1 LDQKLKCTI
10 LLIYLCSWIPF
21 QSSGQAERN
30 NWYFGALAGVSFN
43 GGGLS
48 SLNDNGILRP
58 IAFGQIQG
66 PDNIAVVNDPAGNL
80 LFYTEGR
87 VFKNRLQQNMP
98 STPTDEYAFRES
110 QQVVTRNPANPDQ
123 YYLFVIIQDGLMMR
137 LSYTIVDMSLDN
149 GLGDILLESAHTIV
163 LNNVGQQ
170 LTTAQH
176 ANGRDIWVICQGD
189 GTFNSFL
196 VSPGGVSS
204 VAIRSATGLSP
215 VDGNFNNFGALQ
227 TSPNNELIA
236 GVFPDLGKVLLFEF
250 DNLTGQLN
258 VIHEDEPVIA
268 QPLPLTGVEFSLNSE
283 LLYVTHNTEGIR
295 QYDLSDLSQIPDFIT
310 ITPQTGG
317 LAFSHLKRGPDGK
330 IYISNRGTS
339 FLGAVNEPNTLGLG
353 CDYQRNV
360 FNFSSGA
367 HLLDLPTF
375 LLPERP
381 EGISFLNICLG
392 ETTELRFGTDFFS
405 TNYEWDLGNG
415 TTIMGSDTINYTYPV
430 AGTYTV
436 TVQGRDQ
443 FGSPTFS
450 DSKEVSIYDS
460 PNIAPIEDLY
470 NCLEDTAIFFVFMED
485 EILDGLD
492 PSVFQVSFYLNEEE
506 ALVRD
511 NNVIE
516 YTPEIGSQRIW
527 VRMDNRLNF
536 QCYDITSFD
545 IITPEFF
552 TIAIDT
558 EQFICENSALTLRA
572 PDGFV
577 SYEWNT
583 GSTDQEITINT
594 TGDYRLTVVK
604 DLGNFTCEA
613 SIGINVSQAPLPVI
627 EMINITDWTSTSN
640 SIEVI
645 MEEAGRY
652 EYSLDNLVFQHSNI
666 FTELPIDDYQVFVR
680 DIACEETVFSEELFL
695 LYYDK
700 FFTPNNDGF
709 NDYWQ
714 IFNSKR
720 ETGLRISIY
729 NRYGKLIAIID
740 PQGSGWDGTYN
751 GINVPSSD
759 YWFLVERPSGKSYN
773 GHFTLKR

>member
-1 LDQKLKCTI
+1 MVRKLKYTI
-10 LLIYLCSWIPF
+10 LLLSIWSLIPIK
-21 QSSGQAERN
+21 SLGQAERN

-43 GGGLS
+43 GGSLT

-110 QQVVTRNPANPDQ
+110 QQVVTRNPGNPDQ

-170 LTTAQH
+170 MTTAQH
-176 ANGRDIWVICQGD
+176 ANGRDIWVICQGN

-196 VSPGGVSS
+196 VSPGGVST
-204 VAIRSATGLSP
+204 VAIRSQTGLSP
-215 VDGNFNNFGALQ
+215 VDGNFNNFGAIE
-227 TSPNNELIA
+227 TSPNNQLIA
-236 GVFPDLGKVLLFEF
+236 GIFSDLGKVLLFEF

-258 VIHEDEPVIA
+258 SIYEDEPAIA
-268 QPLPLTGVEFSLNSE
+268 SPLPFTGVEFSINSE
-283 LLYVTHNTEGIR
+283 VLYVTHNTAGIR
-295 QYDLSDLSQIPDFIT
+295 QYDLSDLSQIPSFVS

-330 IYISNRGTS
+330 IYVSNRGTS
-339 FLGAVNEPNTLGLG
+339 FLGAINDPNTLGIG
-353 CDYQRNV
+353 CDYQTNV

-375 LLPERP
+375 LLPDRP

-392 ETTELRFGTDFFS
+392 ESTQLRFGTDFFS

-430 AGTYTV
+430 PGRYTV

-450 DSKEVSIYDS
+450 DSKEVIIYDS
-460 PNIAPIEDLY
+460 PVIAPIDDIY
-470 NCLEDTAIFFVFMED
+470 NCLEDTAFFFIFMED
-485 EILDGLD
+485 EILGVLD
-492 PSVFQVSFYLNEEE
+492 PNVFQVSYYLNEED

-516 YTPEIGSQRIW
+516 YTPGIGSQTVW
-527 VRMDNRLNF
+527 VRIDNKLNF
-536 QCYDITSFD
+536 QCFDITSFD

-552 TIAIDT
+552 TIDIDT
-558 EQFICENSALTLRA
+558 EQFLCDNSDLSLRA
-572 PDGFV
+572 PDGFL

-583 GSTDQEITINT
+583 GSTDQEIIINA

-613 SIGINVSQAPLPVI
+613 FIVIDVSLSSLPVI
-627 EMINITDWTSTSN
+627 EMINITDWSANSN

-645 MEEAGRY
+645 MEEAGVY
-652 EYSLDNLVFQHSNI
+652 EYSLDNRIFQSSNI
-666 FTELPIDDYQVFVR
+666 FSDLPIDDYQVFVR
-680 DIACEETVFSEELFL
+680 DVECGELVFSEELFL

-700 FFTPNNDGF
+700 FFTPNSDGF

-720 ETGLRISIY
+720 ETGLRIRIY
-729 NRYGKLIAIID
+729 DRYGKLIAIID
-740 PQGSGWDGTYN
+740 PQGIGWDGTYN
-751 GINVPSSD
+751 GVDVPSSD
-759 YWFLVERPSGKSYN
+759 YWFRVERPSGKTYN

>member
-1 LDQKLKCTI
+1 MVRKLKYTF
-10 LLIYLCSWIPF
+10 LLFFLWSLTPI
-21 QSSGQAERN
+21 SSFSQAERN

-43 GGGLS
+43 GGSLS
-48 SLNDNGILRP
+48 SLNDNGITRP

-98 STPTDEYAFRES
+98 STPTLEFAFRGS
-110 QQVVTRNPANPDQ
+110 QQVVTRNPANADQ
-123 YYLFVIIQDGLMMR
+123 YYIFVIIQDGLMMR
-137 LSYTIVDMSLDN
+137 LSYVIVDMSLDN

-170 LTTAQH
+170 MTTAQH

-196 VSPGGVSS
+196 VSPGGVST
-204 VAIRSATGLSP
+204 VAIRSQTGLSP
-215 VDGNFNNFGALQ
+215 VDGNFNNFGAIQ

-236 GVFPDLGKVLLFEF
+236 GVFPDLGKVFLFEF

-258 VIHEDEPVIA
+258 VIHEDEPVVA

-283 LLYVTHNTEGIR
+283 LLYVTHSAEGIR
-295 QYDLSDLSQIPDFIT
+295 QYDLSDLSQIPAFVN

-317 LAFSHLKRGPDGK
+317 LPFSHLKRGPDGK
-330 IYISNRGTS
+330 IYVSNRGTS
-339 FLGAVNEPNTLGLG
+339 FLGAVNEPNSLGLG

-360 FNFSSGA
+360 FNFSSGT

-375 LLPERP
+375 LLPDRP

-392 ETTELRFGTDFFS
+392 ETTQLRFGADFFS

-415 TTIMGSDTINYTYPV
+415 TTIMGSDTINYTYP
-430 AGTYTV
+430 APGTYTV

-450 DSKEVSIYDS
+450 DTKEVVIYDS
-460 PNIAPIEDLY
+460 PVVAPIDDIY
-470 NCLEDTAIFFVFMED
+470 NCLEDTAFFFVFMED
-485 EILDGLD
+485 EVLAGLD
-492 PSVFQVSFYLNEEE
+492 PNVFEVSYYLSEED

-516 YTPEIGSQRIW
+516 YTPGIGSQTVW
-527 VRMDNRLNF
+527 VRIDNRLNF
-536 QCYDITSFD
+536 QCFDITSFD
-545 IITPEFF
+545 IITPEFI
-552 TIAIDT
+552 TIDIDS
-558 EQFICENSALTLRA
+558 EQFLCDNSDLTLRA

-583 GSTDQEITINT
+583 GSTDQEITVNS
-594 TGDYRLTVVK
+594 TGTYRLTVVK
-604 DLGNFTCEA
+604 DLGNFICEA
-613 SIGINVSQAPLPVI
+613 SIAIDVSLASLPVI
-627 EMINITDWTSTSN
+627 ERINITDWSSNSN

-645 MEEAGRY
+645 MEEAGEY
-652 EYSLDNLVFQHSNI
+652 EYSLDNRIFQSSNT
-666 FTELPIDDYQVFVR
+666 FSDLPIDEYQVFVR
-680 DIACEETVFSEELFL
+680 DVACEETVSSEELFL

-700 FFTPNNDGF
+700 FFTPNADGF

-729 NRYGKLIAIID
+729 DRYGKLMAILD
-740 PQGSGWDGTYN
+740 PQGLGWDGTYN
-751 GINVPSSD
+751 GIAAPSSD
-759 YWFLVERPSGKSYN
+759 YWFRVERADGKSYK